1 VRGQTTLPIVGVAL
15 VLVTSV
21 GLLAVLAGQGS
32 IQAAKE
38 PSVERSTAIGISE
51 RLVEPGSGP
60 AVRQNVVA
68 ANRTDEV
75 DERYLRESLGVR
87 ETVEVSVAID
97 GRSLVDTGT
106 TGDVVTIERIVWIER
121 SRRRQRTPRIRGGVD
136 VTLPRRV
143 TSLALT
149 VDPGPDATIRAVTAD
164 DQVVLANESGLV
176 GSYRI
181 DVSRFETTS
190 IGVDAVGEVE
200 RGDLSLTY
208 RVPRRHRAIL
218 AVSVDG

>member
-32 IQAAKE
+32 IQAARE

-51 RLVEPGSGP
+51 RLVEPGSGL

-68 ANRTDEV
+68 ANRTGEV
-75 DERYLRESLGVR
+75 DERFLREALGVGEAVDVR
-87 ETVEVSVAID
+87 VTLD
-97 GRSLVDTGT
+97 GQTLVDTGT
-106 TGDVVTIERIVWIER
+106 AGDEVTVERIVWVEHT
-121 SRRRQRTPRIRGGVD
+121 RRRQRTPRVRGGVD

-143 TSLALT
+143 TSLDLT
-149 VDPGPDATIRAVTAD
+149 IDPGPDATVRAVTAD

-190 IGVDAVGEVE
+190 IGVDAVGELE

-208 RVPRRHRAIL
+208 RVPQRHRGIL